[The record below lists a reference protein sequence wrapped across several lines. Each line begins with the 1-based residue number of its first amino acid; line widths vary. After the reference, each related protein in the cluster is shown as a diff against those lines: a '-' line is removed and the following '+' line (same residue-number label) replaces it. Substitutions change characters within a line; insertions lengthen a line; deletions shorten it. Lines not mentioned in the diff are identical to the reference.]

1 MVVARAQVSG
11 GDRMRRR
18 LLAMVG
24 ANLAAPR
31 RDGANG
37 PCENGEPVD
46 EAMATDHQAVRSD
59 HGMNGRS
66 AAYPILFSPVTLNG
80 VTIKNRIVSTAHATA
95 YAIGGYPKEK
105 YQRYYERK
113 ARGGVGLIITFG
125 SCSVHPSSSVA
136 EWSGV
141 ANWDDSIIPDFAEM
155 AGVAH
160 RHGAAIF
167 CQLTHMG
174 RRGTSTNSSR
184 PLLAPSAI
192 AEPAHRERP
201 KAMEPGEIAEVVEA
215 FAAAAE
221 RLKRGGYDGV
231 EITSYGG
238 HLIEQFWSPH
248 VNRRMDEYGGS
259 LENRMRFSI
268 EVIEAVRERV
278 GADFC
283 VGFRMTGD
291 QLLKGGL
298 GHEEMKEIAARL
310 GDLKR
315 LDFFNIS
322 GSTGETAELQAKTV
336 PSLDNPLGVFNR
348 YAASIR
354 EVVGVPVLVAARI
367 IEPAMAEAA
376 LRRGDADLI
385 GMTRALIADPDMPR
399 KALAGDADEIRL
411 CTGAN
416 EGCIGR
422 LFQGLP
428 IRCVQNP
435 LIGHEDELDTIE
447 RAPVRR
453 KVVVVGGGPAGMEAA
468 RVAAL
473 RGHTVVLFERT
484 SVLGGQVRVAAMAPH
499 RAEYGRAITWL
510 GRQMRHQEIDVRLG
524 TEGTVEAVLGEQ
536 PDAVVVATGATP
548 REPSFPIDGFPR
560 VVTCDQVLRREV
572 PVGEG
577 ARCLVIDEDAH
588 LRGPGAAEALLDA
601 GATVEIV
608 TKEQTVGLDVDPTLK
623 PALYRRLFEK
633 GVTMTP
639 LTEVVGVSS
648 GGVSVAHVYSGQR
661 REIATDVVVL
671 ALGGEARAEL
681 YDELQAAAPGL
692 EVRRAGDCVAPRY
705 LYDAMLEATRV
716 GRAV

>member
-1 MVVARAQVSG
+1 MIQ
-11 GDRMRRR
+11 
-18 LLAMVG
+18 
-24 ANLAAPR
+24 
-31 RDGANG
+31 
-37 PCENGEPVD
+37 
-46 EAMATDHQAVRSD
+46 T
-59 HGMNGRS
+59 S
-66 AAYPILFSPVTLNG
+66 AAYPTLFSPITLNR
-80 VTIKNRIVSTAHATA
+80 VTVKNRIVSTAHATA
-95 YAIGGYPKEK
+95 YAVGGYPKEK

-113 ARGGVGLIITFG
+113 ARGGVGLIVTFG

-141 ANWDDSIIPDFAEM
+141 ANWDDSIIPDLTAM
-155 AGVAH
+155 AQVAH

-184 PLLAPSAI
+184 PLLAPSPI

-201 KAMEPGEIAEVVEA
+201 KEIERHEIREIVDA

-221 RLKRGGYDGV
+221 RLRRAGYDGV

-238 HLIEQFWSPH
+238 HLIEQFWAPH
-248 VNRRMDEYGGS
+248 TNQRTDEYGGS
-259 LENRMRFSI
+259 LENRMRFGV
-268 EVIEAVRERV
+268 EVIEAVRDRV
-278 GADFC
+278 GPDFC

-291 QLLKGGL
+291 QLLKHGL
-298 GHEEMKEIAARL
+298 GHEAMKEIAARL
-310 GDLKR
+310 ADLRK

-354 EVVGVPVLVAARI
+354 EVVDVPVIVAARI
-367 IEPAMAEAA
+367 VEPAMAEAA

-399 KALAGDADEIRL
+399 KALAGEPDEIRL

-428 IRCVQNP
+428 IRCVQNS
-435 LIGHEDELDTIE
+435 LIGHEEEFDALEP
-447 RAPVRR
+447 APVARR
-453 KVVVVGGGPAGMEAA
+453 VVVVGGGPAGMETA
-468 RVAAL
+468 RVAAA
-473 RGHTVVLFERT
+473 RGHAVVLFERADQ
-484 SVLGGQVRVAAMAPH
+484 LGGQVRIAAMAPN
-499 RAEYGRAITWL
+499 RAEYGRAIVWL
-510 GRQMRHQEIDVRLG
+510 ARQVAKLGVDLRLG
-524 TEGTVEAVLGEQ
+524 TEATLDAILGEQ
-536 PDAVVVATGATP
+536 PDAVVVATGARPHPPTFPVDGATP
-548 REPSFPIDGFPR
+548 
-560 VVTCDQVLRREV
+560 VVTCDDVLLRDV
-572 PVGEG
+572 TVSPGV
-577 ARCLVIDEDAH
+577 RCVVIDEDAH

-601 GATVEIV
+601 GVGVEIV
-608 TKEQTVGLDVDPTLK
+608 TKEQTVGFDVDPTLK

-639 LTEVVGVSS
+639 LTGVVAVGDGVVEVE
-648 GGVSVAHVYSGQR
+648 HVYSGER
-661 REIATDVVVL
+661 RRLPADLVVL
-671 ALGGEARAEL
+671 ALGGEACPEL
-681 YDELQAAAPGL
+681 YHALRETAPGL
-692 EVRRAGDCVAPRY
+692 EVHRVGDCVAPRY
-705 LYDAMLEATRV
+705 LYDAMLEATRA